1 MGLSFGYN
9 ANEGDDKL
17 ISVPDLISLLVGTV
31 ANNGNLLLNIGPK
44 ADGTIPEEQVAANLN
59 HFSFLLLKEQI
70 KLKPVKMIAE
80 IPKNS
85 HIYCLLKFS
94 YPALL

>member
-1 MGLSFGYN
+1 MDIPTHTHRALLMVGMISIKPPQSSFSTRFAPSEYN
-9 ANEGDDKL
+9 EHTVNAVKDK
-17 ISVPDLISLLVGTV
+17 
-31 ANNGNLLLNIGPK
+31 
-44 ADGTIPEEQVAANLN
+44 AANLN

-94 YPALL
+94 YPVPL